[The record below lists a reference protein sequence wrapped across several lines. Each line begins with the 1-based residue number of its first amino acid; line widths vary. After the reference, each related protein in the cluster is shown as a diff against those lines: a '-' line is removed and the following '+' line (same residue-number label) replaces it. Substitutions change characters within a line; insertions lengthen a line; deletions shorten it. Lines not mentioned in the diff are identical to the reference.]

1 MMSFK
6 KYIYAALSILALLT
20 FTSCS
25 GTVPFLSSEPEP
37 ERNVLTNNVGD
48 NGKVI
53 AVKIDDT
60 NFSHPQEGL
69 IDADVI
75 YVTQVEAGLT
85 RVMAIYTDKYP
96 ELVGPVRSARI
107 SDIDILAQ
115 FGRVGFMYSGAQSKL
130 RPVIEG
136 ANIVNLSAER
146 NPPSIYIT
154 DPNRKQPYAMMVKIN
169 ELLPKAID
177 VENVKSIGWRHGEL
191 SELAKP
197 VTKARVEWPN
207 ASYEMKWDEIES
219 KFLLTFDG
227 KPNFGA
233 EGTQLGSNMMIIQ
246 KINIYP
252 SEYGDKFGGV
262 TPKND
267 VVGSGKA
274 FMLRDGTVT
283 ELIWSRPTADSP
295 TRWTLLDET
304 EAFFADGQVWIFLTD
319 KEPTFTFPSAV
330 AK

>member
-6 KYIYAALSILALLT
+6 RFFFISISLTSIIALSA
-20 FTSCS
+20 CS
-25 GTVPFLSSEPEP
+25 GKVPFLNSEPEP
-37 ERNVLTNNVGD
+37 ERNVLTNNVGN
-48 NGKVI
+48 NGKII

-60 NFSHPQEGL
+60 SFSHPQEGL

-75 YVTQVEAGLT
+75 FVTQVEAGLT
-85 RVMAIYTDKYP
+85 RVMGVFTDKYP

-130 RPVIEG
+130 RPVLEA
-136 ANIVNLSAER
+136 ANLVNLSAER

-154 DPNRKQPYAMMVKIN
+154 DPNRTQPYAMMVKIN
-169 ELLPKAID
+169 ELLPKAED

-191 SELAKP
+191 PKQAKP
-197 VTKARVEWPN
+197 VVQARVEWPN
-207 ASYEMKWDEIES
+207 ASYEMKWDKTES

-246 KINIYP
+246 QIEIYP

-267 VVGSGKA
+267 VVGSGRA

-283 ELIWSRPTADSP
+283 ELRWSRPTADSP
-295 TRWTLLDET
+295 TKWTLLDES
-304 EAFFADGQVWIFLTD
+304 EAFFADGQVWFFLTD
-319 KEPTFTFPSAV
+319 QEPTFTYPSAV

>member
-6 KYIYAALSILALLT
+6 KLSYAALGVFTLLIL
-20 FTSCS
+20 TSCS
-25 GTVPFLSSEPEP
+25 VNVPFLNSEPEP
-37 ERNVLTNNVGD
+37 ERNVLTNNVGS
-48 NGKVI
+48 NGKIV

-60 NFSHPQEGL
+60 SFSHPQEGL

-75 YVTQVEAGLT
+75 FVTQVEAGLT
-85 RVMAIYTDKYP
+85 RVMAIYTDNYP

-130 RPVIEG
+130 RPVLAA
-136 ANIVNLSAER
+136 ANLVNLSAER

-154 DPNRKQPYAMMVKIN
+154 DPNRTQPYAMMVKIN
-169 ELLPKAID
+169 ELLPKGED

-191 SELAKP
+191 SEQAKP
-197 VTKARVEWPN
+197 VVQARVEWPN
-207 ASYEMKWDEIES
+207 ASYEMKWDENQS

-246 KINIYP
+246 QIDIYP

-267 VVGSGKA
+267 VVGSGRA

-283 ELIWSRPTADSP
+283 ELLWSRPTADSP
-295 TRWTLLDET
+295 TKWTLLDES

-319 KEPTFTFPSAV
+319 QEPTFTYPSAV

>member
-1 MMSFK
+1 
-6 KYIYAALSILALLT
+6 
-20 FTSCS
+20 
-25 GTVPFLSSEPEP
+25 
-37 ERNVLTNNVGD
+37 
-48 NGKVI
+48 
-53 AVKIDDT
+53 
-60 NFSHPQEGL
+60 
-69 IDADVI
+69 
-75 YVTQVEAGLT
+75 
-85 RVMAIYTDKYP
+85 MAIYTDNYP

-130 RPVIEG
+130 RPVLAA
-136 ANIVNLSAER
+136 ANLVNLSAER

-154 DPNRKQPYAMMVKIN
+154 DPNRTQPYAMMVKIN
-169 ELLPKAID
+169 ELLPKAED

-191 SELAKP
+191 SEQAKP
-197 VTKARVEWPN
+197 VVQARVEWPN
-207 ASYEMKWDEIES
+207 ASYEMKWDENQS

-246 KINIYP
+246 QIEIYP

-262 TPKND
+262 TPKNN
-267 VVGSGKA
+267 VVGSGRA

-283 ELIWSRPTADSP
+283 ELLWSRPTADSP
-295 TRWTLLDET
+295 TKWTLLDES

-319 KEPTFTFPSAV
+319 QEPTFTYPSAV

>member
-6 KYIYAALSILALLT
+6 KLIYAALSVLALWIL
-20 FTSCS
+20 TSCS
-25 GTVPFLSSEPEP
+25 GNIPFLNSEPEQ
-37 ERNVLTNNVGD
+37 ERNVLTNNVGN
-48 NGKVI
+48 NGKIV

-60 NFSHPQEGL
+60 SFSHPQEGL

-75 YVTQVEAGLT
+75 FVTQVEAGLT
-85 RVMAIYTDKYP
+85 RVMAIYTDNYP

-130 RPVIEG
+130 RPVIEA
-136 ANIVNLSAER
+136 ANLVNLSAER

-169 ELLPKAID
+169 ELLPKAEE
-177 VENVKSIGWRHGEL
+177 VENVKSIGWQHGEL
-191 SELAKP
+191 PEEAKP
-197 VTKARVEWPN
+197 VVQARVEWPN
-207 ASYEMKWDEIES
+207 ASYQMNWDKTES

-246 KINIYP
+246 QIEIYP

-267 VVGSGKA
+267 VVGSGRA

-283 ELIWSRPTADSP
+283 ELRWSRPTADSP
-295 TRWTLLDET
+295 TKWTLLDES
-304 EAFFADGQVWIFLTD
+304 EAFFADGQVWFFLTD
-319 KEPTFTFPSAV
+319 QEPTFTYPSAV